1 MTTLKNVA
9 IIANTMNGIGINAK
23 SLIAKWTLVPV
34 VHATKNEAK
43 RNSTIGQIIHFRKST
58 IKNSKLFPDNWINL
72 RDYIFDG
79 AL

>member
-23 SLIAKWTLVPV
+23 SFIAKWTLVPV

-43 RNSTIGQIIHFRKST
+43 RNSTIWSNCTPKTQHKTPRKT
-58 IKNSKLFPDNWINL
+58 EMRFKALFK
-72 RDYIFDG
+72 RF
-79 AL
+79 